1 MKHISTLL
9 LPAILFLGACKQEQ
23 PVAKKNVDDV
33 IPVKV
38 MALQAHNGQANI
50 AVSGQFTTDD
60 EVNLSFKTG
69 GVIDRILV
77 KEGDA
82 VRKGQLLAVLKLA
95 EIDAQVQQATIAFEK
110 AKRDNAR
117 ATSLY
122 HDSVATLEQLQNS
135 KTGLDMATQQPE
147 AAKFNRSYSEIRAAK
162 DGYILRKIA
171 SEGQVVSSGAAVFQ
185 TNGANSSTWV
195 LRVAV
200 SDRQWAAISQGNKA
214 TIHTDAGGDYSAAVS
229 RKSQG
234 ADPATGLLSVDISIT
249 GKAPSSIATGMFGK
263 AVIETGY
270 SKNQTANIIY
280 SIPYDAL
287 LDADGSTGYVFIV
300 NTNNT
305 VSKVKVE
312 IQGIEK
318 DSVLIANGLQDA
330 SSIVISGSAYLT
342 DNSTIR
348 IIQ

>member
-9 LPAILFLGACKQEQ
+9 LPAILFFGACKQEQ

-38 MALQAHNGQANI
+38 MQLQSHNGQANI

-60 EVNLSFKTG
+60 ETYLSFKTG

-77 KEGDA
+77 KDGDA
-82 VRKGQLLAVLKLA
+82 VRKGQLLAVLKLT
-95 EIDAQVQQATIAFEK
+95 EIDAQMQQANLAFEK

-122 HDSVATLEQLQNS
+122 KDSVATLEQLENS
-135 KTGLDMATQQPE
+135 KTALDLATQQLA

-162 DGYILRKIA
+162 DGYILRKLTN
-171 SEGQVVSSGAAVFQ
+171 EGQMAGPGVPVFQ
-185 TNGANSSTWV
+185 TNGAASNNWV
-195 LRVAV
+195 LRVSV
-200 SDRQWAAISQGNKA
+200 GDKQWAAIAPGNKA
-214 TIHTDAGGDYSAAVS
+214 TIHTETGDYAAAVS

-234 ADPATGLLSVDISIT
+234 TDPATGLLSVDISLS
-249 GKAPSSIATGMFGK
+249 GKTPASIATGMFGK

-270 SKNQTANIIY
+270 NKTQHASNIY

-300 NTNNT
+300 NEQNK

-312 IQGIEK
+312 IEGIEK
-318 DSVLIANGLQDA
+318 DSVIISDGLQDA

-342 DNSTIR
+342 DNSCIR